1 MSVNPADID
10 PNEVSARFDAQMKNI
25 ENAREKGRIVAPADE
40 IAFGETKMQ
49 YISLRISPL
58 SGFAIKTMHA
68 HLDEMAPG
76 ARSGRHRHASEAIM
90 YVVEGAG
97 YSVIDDV
104 RHDWSVGDA
113 FVVPANSWH
122 QHFNA
127 SDTNRTRVF
136 TVSNWPLTVATGLG
150 YMENSE
156 VNARFVDN
164 AGKPGASA

>member
-1 MSVNPADID
+1 MSVNPADIN
-10 PNEVSARFDAQMKNI
+10 PNEVSARFDAQMKDI
-25 ENAREKGRIVAPADE
+25 ETARQKGRIVAPAAE

-49 YISLRISPL
+49 YISLRISPM
-58 SGFAIKTMHA
+58 SGFAINTMHA

-76 ARSGRHRHASEAIM
+76 AKSGRHRHASEAIM
-90 YVVEGAG
+90 YVAEGTG
-97 YSVIDDV
+97 YTVIDDV
-104 RHDWSVGDA
+104 RYDWSVGDA

-127 SDTNRTRVF
+127 SDANRTRVF

-156 VNARFVDN
+156 VNERF
-164 AGKPGASA
+164 AGNGGKSDTSA

>member
-10 PNEVSARFDAQMKNI
+10 PNEVSARFDAQMKDI
-25 ENAREKGRIVAPADE
+25 ESARQQGRIVAPADE

-90 YVVEGAG
+90 YVAEGAG

-104 RHDWSVGDA
+104 RHDWSAGDA
-113 FVVPANSWH
+113 FVVPSNSWH

>member
-1 MSVNPADID
+1 
-10 PNEVSARFDAQMKNI
+10 
-25 ENAREKGRIVAPADE
+25 
-40 IAFGETKMQ
+40 
-49 YISLRISPL
+49 
-58 SGFAIKTMHA
+58 
-68 HLDEMAPG
+68 
-76 ARSGRHRHASEAIM
+76 M

-97 YSVIDDV
+97 YTVIDDV

-113 FVVPANSWH
+113 FVVPASSWH

-156 VNARFVDN
+156 VNARFAGN
-164 AGKPGASA
+164 ADKPGASA